1 MQEKTKF
8 VRQELVSE
16 LFRTPHGKLGEYLT
30 ICQAFSKDDP
40 LFMSHLIAYNHRHG
54 SVRDAQVGLPVV
66 TLATPAFPRLLVDNS
81 LAHLALLN
89 PKDLLRAFQ
98 WGKALRKEHAMP
110 WRRYDR
116 FEHMVHGY
124 LRARE
129 ACWPWWERTA
139 LWFRQPLKTLYALS
153 HTKACDEAAVV
164 LFHRQAPPGTLFER
178 VKQSAGWESDEVA
191 GFIRMEKLPFLVSQ
205 GLYGKRIQEPAILA
219 AVIDNMSAGELSRRA
234 ALLAQ
239 WGWENTGATRGAK
252 QVAMGR
258 ARRGAKRSGL
268 LAATKAQQTLAE
280 DDPLLAQELVL
291 VQEAQ
296 LDAQAGIEGNW
307 LVGIDI
313 SGSME
318 HAMQPGLLL
327 AAYLARQVRG
337 KVLLCFFNH
346 EPYAKDVTGRTYAE
360 LVEMTKL
367 IVAQGG
373 TSIGCGVAAARER
386 QFEADAIAIVS
397 DGGERD
403 PPDFGTAYRVYSA
416 WLGKAPPVYLYR
428 VPGQDP
434 DWLSARWGSAMP
446 YQCFPVE
453 KDINEA
459 GVVALAATMKTQR
472 YSLMQEIMDAP
483 LLTMEQALRPPRQ
496 WRTDYAVTT

>member
-1 MQEKTKF
+1 MEQTSLTRQGIIAQLFKTPKGNLSDYLAIGT
-8 VRQELVSE
+8 QAGALD
-16 LFRTPHGKLGEYLT
+16 GEFL
-30 ICQAFSKDDP
+30 A
-40 LFMSHLIAYNHRHG
+40 HAIAYDRRHG

-66 TLATPAFPRLLVDNS
+66 TLATSAFPRLLAENS

-98 WGKALRKEHAMP
+98 WAIVLRKSHAMP

-116 FEHMVHGY
+116 FEYMVHGY

-129 ACWPWWERTA
+129 DCWPWWDRTA
-139 LWFRQPLKTLYALS
+139 LWFRQPLKALYALS
-153 HTKACDEAAVV
+153 HTKACDEAREV
-164 LFHRQAPPGTLFER
+164 LFDRNPMTGTLFYR
-178 VKQSAGWESDEVA
+178 IRQSFAWESDEVA

-234 ALLAQ
+234 ALLEK
-239 WGWENTGATRGAK
+239 WGWQNTGATRGAK
-252 QVAMGR
+252 QAAMGR

-268 LAATKAQQTLAE
+268 FAATKTQQAVAE
-280 DDPLLAQELVL
+280 DDPLLAQELEL

-318 HAMQPGLLL
+318 HAIQPGLLL

-346 EPYAKDVTGRTYAE
+346 EPYVKDVTGRTYAE

-373 TSIGCGVAAARER
+373 TSIGCVVAAAREW

-397 DGGERD
+397 DGGERH
-403 PPDFGTAYRVYSA
+403 PPDFGTAYRAYSS
-416 WLGKAPPVYLYR
+416 WMGKEPPVYLYR

-434 DWLSARWGSAMP
+434 DWLSARWGTTMP

-453 KDINEA
+453 KSINEA
-459 GVVALAATMKTQR
+459 GVVALAATMKTKR
-472 YSLMQEIMDAP
+472 YGLVQEIMDTP
-483 LLTMEQALRPPRQ
+483 LLTMEQALRPPKQ
-496 WRTDYAVTT
+496 WRTEYARTT